1 MAQKLN
7 LDTALVQDLEL
18 DENTDYTITLDLY
31 ESDGTTEKDFDL
43 SSAKV
48 EFRKDINGSADI
60 SFAYTTDIT
69 CSGNTITWTITDAKT
84 ATKGGYSY
92 FYCLEITSAAGL
104 KSNLLKGIATINE
117 KAG

>member
-7 LDTALVQDLEL
+7 LDNALELDLEL
-18 DENTDYTITLDLY
+18 DENTDYDLLLDLY

-43 SSAKV
+43 TSAKV
-48 EFRKDINGSADI
+48 EFRRDINGSADI

-92 FYCLEITSAAGL
+92 FYCLEITSTAGK
-104 KSNLLKGIATINE
+104 KSNLMKGIATIME

>member
-1 MAQKLN
+1 MADRLN
-7 LDTALVQDLEL
+7 LDTAIVQDLEL
-18 DENTDYTITLDLY
+18 DENTDYTIQLDLY

-43 SSAKV
+43 SSAKA

-69 CSGNTITWTITDAKT
+69 ASGNTITWNITDAKT
-84 ATKGGYSY
+84 ATKGGNVY
-92 FYCLEITSAAGL
+92 FYCLEITSSAGL
-104 KSNLLKGIATINE
+104 KSNLMKGIVSINE